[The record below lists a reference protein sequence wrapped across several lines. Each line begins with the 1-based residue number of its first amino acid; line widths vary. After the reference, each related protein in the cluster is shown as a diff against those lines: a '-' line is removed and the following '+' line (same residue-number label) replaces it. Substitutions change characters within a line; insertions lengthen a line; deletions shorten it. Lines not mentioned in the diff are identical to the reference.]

1 MYYSVNFD
9 EQPRLGIN
17 IIVENILNSI
27 YITLILII
35 ILQESKRLPDMVTTS
50 MSGHV
55 VKTAEFSLATMC
67 DVPFKTRCFL

>member
-9 EQPRLGIN
+9 EQPRLGVN

-27 YITLILII
+27 YVTLII
-35 ILQESKRLPDMVTTS
+35 ILQKSKNLPDMVTTS

-55 VKTAEFSLATMC
+55 VKTAEFNLATLC
-67 DVPFKTRCFL
+67 DVPFKTRCFM